1 LTLALF
7 EDTEAG
13 DSDPLTDDYRAGDG
27 VEHGLESMA
36 CGLLVPP
43 EPCRELID

>member
-1 LTLALF
+1 MTLGLF

-13 DSDPLTDDYRAGDG
+13 DGDLLANDYRAGDG

-43 EPCRELID
+43 EPCRELVD